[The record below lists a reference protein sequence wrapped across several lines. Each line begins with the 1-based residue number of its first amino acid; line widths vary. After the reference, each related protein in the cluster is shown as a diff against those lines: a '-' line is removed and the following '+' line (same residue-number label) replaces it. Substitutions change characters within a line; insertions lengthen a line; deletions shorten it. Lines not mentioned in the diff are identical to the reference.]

1 MPSLSIQPLA
11 TANDTA
17 TYGAQAQLF
26 AINVSTAAASAVV
39 TVYNG
44 VDTSGAVF
52 DTIDA
57 SSKGTSHY
65 YGARFPKG
73 LFVKL
78 TAGNAK
84 VSVVAA

>member
-1 MPSLSIQPLA
+1 MPATIQYLA

-17 TYGAQAQLF
+17 SLGANARLF
-26 AINVSTAAASAVV
+26 AINVSTAAATAVV

-44 VDTSGAVF
+44 VDTNGTVV

-57 SSKGTSHY
+57 ASKSTSHY
-65 YGARFPKG
+65 YGARFPAG

-78 TAGNAK
+78 TTANAK
-84 VSVVAA
+84 VSVIAE